1 MSSRSTVQPKQH
13 WLTRCVRMPIRISH
27 WWLNGMVRS
36 WVTFFFSPVRIESD
50 SSSWTALGLAPMGVI
65 PDFQNRGIGSE
76 LVREGLK
83 AALELQEKVVVVL
96 GHPRFYPRFGFV
108 PAKSKG
114 LTCEYPVP
122 EDVFMVVELEDGA
135 LGGRAGLVKYSSEFN
150 EVE

>member
-1 MSSRSTVQPKQH
+1 
-13 WLTRCVRMPIRISH
+13 
-27 WWLNGMVRS
+27 
-36 WVTFFFSPVRIESD
+36 
-50 SSSWTALGLAPMGVI
+50 MGVI

-150 EVE
+150 EVES